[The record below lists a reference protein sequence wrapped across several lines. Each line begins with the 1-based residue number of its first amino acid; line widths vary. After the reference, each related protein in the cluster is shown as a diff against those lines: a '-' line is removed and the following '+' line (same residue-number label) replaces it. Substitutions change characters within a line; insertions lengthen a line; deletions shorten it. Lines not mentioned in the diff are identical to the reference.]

1 MPLLLKK
8 FENNLDRRFSP
19 EARQR
24 IIDAS
29 LDQAALE
36 AMPVDAYVSLYV
48 V

>member
-24 IIDAS
+24 ILNAS

-36 AMPVDAYVSLYV
+36 NMPVHEYVDLYV
-48 V
+48 I